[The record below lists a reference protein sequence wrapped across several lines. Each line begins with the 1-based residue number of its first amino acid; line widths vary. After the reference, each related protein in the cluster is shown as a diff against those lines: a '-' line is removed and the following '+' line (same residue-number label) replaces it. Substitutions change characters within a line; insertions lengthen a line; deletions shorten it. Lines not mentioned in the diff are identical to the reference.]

1 MPRHK
6 SQTESLLYD
15 KSCKYFRAYS
25 WLSWTG
31 LNLMNNRLPTVTLR
45 LYQRHESQAES
56 LVYQHKSFK
65 YFRAYSW
72 LSWTG
77 LNYDEQHASTYVCKI
92 HWDLSLTLTDSGTNQ
107 FKSMEQ
113 QSGAVLQRP
122 LSTPVSARVSGPSI
136 LLLTVQKKQPTS
148 KFWRQLA
155 LHTKSTLRTPCTGIS
170 KHSRSGLS
178 LPVDRLGYKQTKL
191 LDSTRT

>member
-31 LNLMNNRLPTVTLR
+31 LNLMNNWLPTVTLR

-113 QSGAVLQRP
+113 QSGSILSWMLNKWWWTTGQRQFSKDPWVLQ
-122 LSTPVSARVSGPSI
+122 SQHEWVARVFCSWLYKKTTNFQI
-136 LLLTVQKKQPTS
+136 LTS
-148 KFWRQLA
+148 ACFAHK
-155 LHTKSTLRTPCTGIS
+155 I
-170 KHSRSGLS
+170 
-178 LPVDRLGYKQTKL
+178 KL
-191 LDSTRT
+191 KNSVYRDF

>member
-45 LYQRHESQAES
+45 LYQTHESQAES

-77 LNYDEQHASTYVCKI
+77 LNNDEQHASNYVCKKP
-92 HWDLSLTLTDSGTNQ
+92 WDLSLTLTDSGTNQ

-113 QSGAVLQRP
+113 QSGSILSWMLNKWWWSTGQRHFSKDPWVLQ
-122 LSTPVSARVSGPSI
+122 SQHEWVARVFCF
-136 LLLTVQKKQPTS
+136 LL
-148 KFWRQLA
+148 
-155 LHTKSTLRTPCTGIS
+155 
-170 KHSRSGLS
+170 
-178 LPVDRLGYKQTKL
+178 Y
-191 LDSTRT
+191 